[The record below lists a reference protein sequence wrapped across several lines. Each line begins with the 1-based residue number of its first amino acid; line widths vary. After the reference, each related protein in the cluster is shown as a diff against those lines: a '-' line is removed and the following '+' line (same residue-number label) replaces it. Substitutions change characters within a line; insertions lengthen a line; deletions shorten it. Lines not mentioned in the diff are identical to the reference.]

1 MKVLFEAQGREKIF
15 PDQIGIYSE
24 IASPFLRLILSLIA
38 SLELPEAGIWRTRVF
53 ELGFFHFL

>member
-24 IASPFLRLILSLIA
+24 PPSPFLRFILSLIA
-38 SLELPEAGIWRTRVF
+38 
-53 ELGFFHFL
+53 